1 MGFSS
6 ARYSLLNLI
15 DAADS
20 VIGFIEKHCSHVKGE
35 LGGKPFLLEQW
46 QKEQIIKP
54 LYGTLN
60 AEGLRQYRT
69 AYIELPRKN
78 GKSNLAACLA
88 LYHLLKDGEHGAEV
102 ISAAG
107 DRNQARIVFECA
119 AAMVRQSE
127 VLSKHVK
134 IKQNSLEYKNN
145 WYRAISAEANTKHGF
160 SASAV
165 IFDELH
171 TQPNRDL
178 WDVLTTSTGARRQ
191 PLVVAITTAGHD
203 VNSICYEVHDYAKR
217 VQKKEIDDPT
227 FLPVIYAADKKDDWR
242 EEATW
247 RKANPGYGTICKAA
261 YFQQEVRKCESN
273 PRQLNT
279 FLRLHLNIWTSSE
292 TSWLTD
298 EEFMRGADSVP
309 EEKLKRLKCYAGLD
323 LASVKDLTAVALI
336 WRDDEEDCYYLRAH
350 HFCNSVKAQS
360 KEKSGSIDYFA
371 FQTAGLVTITE
382 GNVTDMDAVR
392 DFILSAHQQYDLQAL
407 AFDRYYA
414 EMVVPDLIAAGI
426 DCQKFGQGYA
436 SMSYPTKELE
446 RLMCQGKIIHGAHP
460 VLRWQIGCVQLQ
472 RDDADNIKVSKR
484 KNSESQKV
492 DGIVA
497 SIMALGCYFNN
508 ADDEAVVLQIVS
520 L

>member
-1 MGFSS
+1 MSS
-6 ARYSLLNLI
+6 TK
-15 DAADS
+15 ADS
-20 VIGFIEKHCSHVKGE
+20 VIQFIERHCSHVKGE
-35 LGGKPFLLEQW
+35 LGGSPFLLEPW
-46 QKEQIIKP
+46 QKEQIIEP
-54 LYGTLN
+54 IYGTLDAN
-60 AEGLRQYRT
+60 GLRQYRT

-102 ISAAG
+102 VSAAG
-107 DRNQARIVFECA
+107 DRNQARIVFEIA
-119 AAMVRQSE
+119 SAMVRNSP

-145 WYRAISAEANTKHGF
+145 WYRAISAESNTKHGF
-160 SASAV
+160 SCSAV

-171 TQPNRDL
+171 VQKNRDL
-178 WDVLTTSTGARRQ
+178 WDTLQTSTGARAQ
-191 PLVVAITTAGHD
+191 PLTVAITTAGHD
-203 VNSICYEVHDYAKR
+203 VNSICYEVHEYAEKVR
-217 VQKKEIDDPT
+217 SGELIDPT
-227 FLPVIYAADKKDDWR
+227 FLPIIYSADPQDDWR
-242 EEATW
+242 SEATW
-247 RKANPGYGTICKAA
+247 KKANPGYGTICKPA
-261 YFQQEVRKCESN
+261 YFEQEVRKCESN

-279 FLRLHLNIWTSSE
+279 FLRLHLNIWTASE
-292 TSWLTD
+292 ERWLTD
-298 EEFMRGADSVP
+298 EEFMRGAGDVP
-309 EEKLKRLKCYAGLD
+309 EEKLQRLPCYVGLD

-336 WRDDEEDCYYLRAH
+336 FRDDDEDCFYLRVH
-350 HFCNSVKAQS
+350 HFCNSVKAES
-360 KEKSGSIDYFA
+360 KEKSGNIDYFA
-371 FQTAGLVTITE
+371 FERAGLVTITE
-382 GNVTDMDAVR
+382 GNVTDMNAVR
-392 DFILSAHQQYDLQAL
+392 DYILAANQQYNIEAL

-414 EMVVPDLIAAGI
+414 EMVVPELIAEGI

-436 SMSYPTKELE
+436 SMSYPTKEFE
-446 RLMCQGKIIHGAHP
+446 RLMCQGKVLHSAHP

-508 ADDEAVVLQIVS
+508 SEDDDVVLEIIS

>member
-1 MGFSS
+1 MSS
-6 ARYSLLNLI
+6 K
-15 DAADS
+15 ADD
-20 VIGFIEKHCSHVKGE
+20 VISFIERHCSHVKGE
-35 LGGKPFLLEQW
+35 LGGSPFLLEPW
-46 QKEQIIKP
+46 QKEQILRP
-54 LYGTLN
+54 LYGTLDAN
-60 AEGLRQYRT
+60 GLRQYRT

-107 DRNQARIVFECA
+107 DRNQARIVFEVA
-119 AAMVRQSE
+119 AAMVRQSPI
-127 VLSKHVK
+127 LRKHVK

-178 WDVLTTSTGARRQ
+178 WDVLTTSTGARAQ
-191 PLVVAITTAGHD
+191 PLICAITTAGHD
-203 VNSICYEVHDYAKR
+203 VNSICYEVHSYA
-217 VQKKEIDDPT
+217 QKVASGELDDPT
-227 FLPVIYAADKKDDWR
+227 FLPIIYAADRDDDWR

-247 RKANPGYGTICKAA
+247 KKANPGFGTICKAA
-261 YFQQEVRKCESN
+261 YFEQEVRKCESN

-279 FLRLHLNIWTSSE
+279 FLRLHLNIWTASE
-292 TSWLTD
+292 TRWLTD
-298 EEFMRGADSVP
+298 EEFMRGA
-309 EEKLKRLKCYAGLD
+309 EEVSEEHLATLPCYAGLD

-336 WRDDEEDCYYLRAH
+336 FHDDEADCFYLKVH
-350 HFCNSVKAQS
+350 HFCNEVKAQS
-360 KEKSGSIDYFA
+360 KEKSGSIDYYA
-371 FQTAGLVTITE
+371 FQRAGLVTITE
-382 GNVTDMDAVR
+382 GNVTDMHVVR
-392 DFILSAHQQYDLQAL
+392 DYILSCKERYNLKAL

-414 EMVVPDLIAAGI
+414 EMVVPDLIDAGM

-436 SMSYPTKELE
+436 SMSYPTKEFE
-446 RLMCQGKIIHGAHP
+446 RLMCQGKIQHGAHP

-472 RDDADNIKVSKR
+472 RDDADNIKVSKK

-508 ADDEAVVLQIVS
+508 AEDDEVILDIIT

>member
-1 MGFSS
+1 MQGEK
-6 ARYSLLNLI
+6 
-15 DAADS
+15 ADS
-20 VIGFIEKHCSHVKGE
+20 VIDFIEKHCSHVKGE
-35 LGGKPFLLEQW
+35 LGGSPFLLEDW
-46 QKEQIIKP
+46 QKDEIIRP
-54 LYGTLN
+54 IYGTLN
-60 AEGLRQYRT
+60 ADGLRQYRT

-107 DRNQARIVFECA
+107 DRNQARIVFEVA
-119 AAMVRQSE
+119 SAMVRQSK

-178 WDVLTTSTGARRQ
+178 WDVLTTSTGARAQ

-203 VNSICYEVHDYAKR
+203 VNSICYEVHEYAEQVR
-217 VQKKEIDDPT
+217 DGQIEDPT
-227 FLPVIYAADKKDDWR
+227 FLPIIYSANEQDDWR
-242 EEATW
+242 KEETW
-247 RKANPGYGTICKAA
+247 RKANPGFGSICKRA
-261 YFQQEVRKCESN
+261 YFEQEVRKCESN
-273 PRQLNT
+273 SRQLNT
-279 FLRLHLNIWTSSE
+279 FLRLHLNIWTASE
-292 TSWLTD
+292 TRWLTD
-298 EEFMRGADSVP
+298 EEFMRGAAEVP
-309 EEKLKRLKCYAGLD
+309 SDKLKRLPCYIGLD

-336 WRDDEEDCYYLRAH
+336 WRDDEEDCFYLRVH

-360 KEKSGSIDYFA
+360 KEKSGGVDYFA
-371 FQTAGLVTITE
+371 FQRAGFVTITE
-382 GNVTDMDAVR
+382 GNVTDMNAVR
-392 DFILSAHQQYDLQAL
+392 DYILAANEQYDVKAL

-414 EMVVPDLIAAGI
+414 EMVVPELIAAGI

-446 RLMCQGKIIHGAHP
+446 RLMCQGKVIHEAHP

-472 RDDADNIKVSKR
+472 RDDADNIKVSKK
-484 KNSESQKV
+484 KNAESQKV

-508 ADDEAVVLQIVS
+508 AEDEDVILSIIS